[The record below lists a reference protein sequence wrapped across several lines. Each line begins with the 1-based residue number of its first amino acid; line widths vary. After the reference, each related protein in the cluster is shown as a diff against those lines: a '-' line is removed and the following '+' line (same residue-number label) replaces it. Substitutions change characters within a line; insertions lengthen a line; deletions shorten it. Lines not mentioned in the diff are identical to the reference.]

1 MRLVVGIF
9 ICVFQELSV
18 CPVYS
23 VPVNFASVN
32 FASEK
37 SCPLYFVDEKA
48 VIGMY

>member
-23 VPVNFASVN
+23 VPVNFAS
-32 FASEK
+32 EK